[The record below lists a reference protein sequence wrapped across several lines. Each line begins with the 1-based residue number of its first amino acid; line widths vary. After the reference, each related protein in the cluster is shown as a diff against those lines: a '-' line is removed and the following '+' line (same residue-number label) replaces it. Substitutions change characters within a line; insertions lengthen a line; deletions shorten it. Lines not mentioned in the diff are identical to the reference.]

1 MDDVAERLHLLI
13 SDVLDRAPEE
23 VTADMKRDD
32 IPEWDSLAHLRIVT
46 AVEEEF
52 GLRLTM
58 DQIAE
63 LKSIADILHHLERA

>member
-13 SDVLDRAPEE
+13 SDVLDRAPED
-23 VTADMKRDD
+23 VTPDMKRDD

-58 DQIAE
+58 DQIAA
-63 LKSIADILHHLERA
+63 LKSIADIQHHLERA